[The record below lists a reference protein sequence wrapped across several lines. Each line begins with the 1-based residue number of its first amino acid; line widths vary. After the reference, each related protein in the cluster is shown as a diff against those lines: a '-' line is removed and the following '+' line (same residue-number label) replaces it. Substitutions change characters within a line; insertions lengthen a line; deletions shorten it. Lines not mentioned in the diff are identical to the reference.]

1 MLSKIRLKNR
11 TAIAGPMCISID
23 KSLLRLKRFQPRPE
37 QVKAVAEV
45 LATVRAPMTEAAIA
59 AQFTGR
65 GPWKRRIPE
74 LLETLAA
81 LGRAR
86 SVGNETWASA

>member
-1 MLSKIRLKNR
+1 ME
-11 TAIAGPMCISID
+11 TEEAPAAIAAP
-23 KSLLRLKRFQPRPE
+23 KAKRPWPSGVPE